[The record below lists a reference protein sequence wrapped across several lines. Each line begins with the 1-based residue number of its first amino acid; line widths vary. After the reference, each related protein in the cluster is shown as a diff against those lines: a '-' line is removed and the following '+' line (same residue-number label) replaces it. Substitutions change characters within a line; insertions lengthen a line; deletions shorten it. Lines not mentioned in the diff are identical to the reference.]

1 MFSKID
7 VNGDGEAALG
17 VPRGGVTGGV
27 PRVPRGE
34 GRRGDG
40 GTKGPLLATSSA
52 CLRPGHRAGFWGCLH
67 QTGLW
72 LLGQPQSQPL
82 PPALVLSPLQDCS
95 SGPQTADV
103 NTSCP

>member
-1 MFSKID
+1 MTAEEFTDTVFSKID

-67 QTGLW
+67 QT
-72 LLGQPQSQPL
+72 
-82 PPALVLSPLQDCS
+82 LVSGFLASPIHSHFL
-95 SGPQTADV
+95 
-103 NTSCP
+103 